1 MEQTCRGE
9 LLVSGPAANLR
20 CLSNQIEQIRRV
32 TAAPDF
38 TGISAADRQA
48 MEQTC
53 RGELLVS
60 GPAANLRCLSNQ
72 IEQIRRV
79 TAAPDFTGISAADRQ
94 AMEQTCRGELLVSG
108 PAANLRCL
116 SNQIEQIRRV
126 TAAPDFTGI
135 SAADR
140 QAMEQ
145 TCRGELLVSGPAANL
160 RCLSNQIEQIRQLA
174 GAITPP
180 KEGVD
185 LSLTTRTEVVPEE
198 TTGARQPTAL
208 VHEENALTQPA
219 QGYSSRFRQASGLPP
234 IEDNEDSTALSS
246 STPVP
251 FGLPTGSAVPQA
263 AEPLPAAQGYSSR
276 FRQASGLPPIED
288 NEDSTALSSS
298 TPVPFGLPTG
308 SAVPQAA
315 EPLPA
320 ATRRPAASDDS
331 SEVLLVL
338 TVLAF
343 VLFLWVGFLVA
354 SKAKP
359 CSNCSASTGD
369 PSGVCDSCRAE
380 RDRQQRAEA
389 DGEKRRKEETSR
401 KQQEEKR
408 RRHEEE
414 ARRTFDPYVVLGVP
428 RLAGQDEIKRAYRE
442 MMTKYHPDK
451 VSHLGSEFREMA
463 RVRAEA
469 INRAYEML
477 RI

>member
-1 MEQTCRGE
+1 MLVRPVARTLALFVLWLFGGVTVALGQTPDFTGISAADRQAMEQTCRGE

-32 TAAPDF
+32 TAVPDF

-108 PAANLRCL
+108 PAANLHCL

-174 GAITPP
+174 GAITQPP
-180 KEGVD
+180 KGGVD
-185 LSLTTRTEVVPEE
+185 LSPTTRTEVVPEE

-208 VHEENALTQPA
+208 VAEEN
-219 QGYSSRFRQASGLPP
+219 
-234 IEDNEDSTALSS
+234 TALSS
-246 STPVP
+246 STP
-251 FGLPTGSAVPQA
+251 L
-263 AEPLPAAQGYSSR
+263 
-276 FRQASGLPPIED
+276 
-288 NEDSTALSSS
+288 
-298 TPVPFGLPTG
+298 PFGLPTG

-320 ATRRPAASDDS
+320 ATRRPVASDDRS
-331 SEVLLVL
+331 GVWVVLAVLVL
-338 TVLAF
+338 VL
-343 VLFLWVGFLVA
+343 FLVA

-359 CSNCSASTGD
+359 CSNCSASTSD

-401 KQQEEKR
+401 KQQEEER

-414 ARRTFDPYVVLGVP
+414 ARRTFDPYVVLGVR
-428 RLAGQDEIKRAYRE
+428 RLASQDEIKRAYRE

-477 RI
+477 RS

>member
-1 MEQTCRGE
+1 M
-9 LLVSGPAANLR
+9 
-20 CLSNQIEQIRRV
+20 
-32 TAAPDF
+32 
-38 TGISAADRQA
+38 
-48 MEQTC
+48 
-53 RGELLVS
+53 
-60 GPAANLRCLSNQ
+60 
-72 IEQIRRV
+72 
-79 TAAPDFTGISAADRQ
+79 
-94 AMEQTCRGELLVSG
+94 
-108 PAANLRCL
+108 
-116 SNQIEQIRRV
+116 
-126 TAAPDFTGI
+126 
-135 SAADR
+135 
-140 QAMEQ
+140 
-145 TCRGELLVSGPAANL
+145 PAANL

-174 GAITPP
+174 GAITQPP

-208 VHEENALTQPA
+208 VHEENAPTQP
-219 QGYSSRFRQASGLPP
+219 
-234 IEDNEDSTALSS
+234 
-246 STPVP
+246 
-251 FGLPTGSAVPQA
+251 
-263 AEPLPAAQGYSSR
+263 AQGYSSR

-331 SEVLLVL
+331 SEVLV
-338 TVLAF
+338 VLAVLAS
-343 VLFLWVGFLVA
+343 VLFLLVRFLVA

-359 CSNCSASTGD
+359 CLNCSASTSD

-428 RLAGQDEIKRAYRE
+428 RLASQDEIKRAYRE

>member
-1 MEQTCRGE
+1 MLWLFGGVTVALGQT
-9 LLVSGPAANLR
+9 
-20 CLSNQIEQIRRV
+20 
-32 TAAPDF
+32 PDF

-72 IEQIRRV
+72 IEQIRRI
-79 TAAPDFTGISAADRQ
+79 TAT
-94 AMEQTCRGELLVSG
+94 
-108 PAANLRCL
+108 
-116 SNQIEQIRRV
+116 
-126 TAAPDFTGI
+126 PDFTGI

-174 GAITPP
+174 GAITQPP

-263 AEPLPAAQGYSSR
+263 AEPQ
-276 FRQASGLPPIED
+276 
-288 NEDSTALSSS
+288 
-298 TPVPFGLPTG
+298 
-308 SAVPQAA
+308 
-315 EPLPA
+315 PA

-338 TVLAF
+338 AVLAS
-343 VLFLWVGFLVA
+343 VLFLLVRFLVA

-359 CSNCSASTGD
+359 CSNCSASTSD

-428 RLAGQDEIKRAYRE
+428 RLASQDEIKRAYRE

-477 RI
+477 SI